1 MSKTSKLLITCTF
14 LIGIGITLCIVGFLL
29 GGRVS
34 GIGIGQ
40 NGIQIYTWGNSGRE
54 ESAPSYEEAE
64 VKLDSY
70 QNIRMNVA
78 YANVEIKESDH
89 YGIAYK
95 IAKRTPISYEI
106 KDGVLNIDQGN
117 KKNGVSSN
125 FMFFGF
131 SGVRNEYIY
140 DTEFITVYIP
150 KSAVLGEI
158 SIKNDCG
165 DINLSN
171 LEASSLA
178 LYNDYG
184 NIGLTSIN
192 TPVISLQINSGN
204 LTANN
209 IKADNFTI
217 VNDYGNVELD
227 RVDAETLS
235 LEISTGSLDME
246 NISAQ
251 TVTVT
256 DDYGDVTLDT
266 VNAGSLSLKLN
277 TSDLTLNNITAKSL
291 ISDIDYGSFAMDQV
305 AIDGDTDITINS
317 GSLKMKEVSTH
328 TLSVINQYGSV
339 IGSTLSAGDVNFTL
353 ESGNCEIKDFTFN
366 NCEAS
371 SDYGDVTLHL
381 TVPAADYSYDLYTD
395 YGTIKIDNQDM
406 GGKYRPISS
415 SDTEKQIKIGCESG
429 NIKINSPL

>member
-1 MSKTSKLLITCTF
+1 MSNTNKFLVTCIF
-14 LIGIGITLCIVGFLL
+14 LIGIGITLCAVGFLL

-40 NGIQIYTWGNSGRE
+40 NGIQIYTWGNPGQK

-70 QNIRMNVA
+70 QSIRMDIS

-117 KKNGVSSN
+117 KKAGVSSD

-131 SGVRNEYIY
+131 SGIRNEYLY
-140 DTEFITVYIP
+140 EGEFITVYVP
-150 KSAVLGEI
+150 KSAVLDEI
-158 SIKNDCG
+158 SVKNDCG
-165 DINLSN
+165 DIDLSGLN
-171 LEASSLA
+171 ASSLS
-178 LYNDYG
+178 LYDDYG
-184 NIGLTSIN
+184 NVGLASIN
-192 TPVISLQINSGN
+192 TPVISLQVNSGD
-204 LTANN
+204 LAANN
-209 IKADNFTI
+209 IKADTLTVI
-217 VNDYGNVELD
+217 SDYGNVELSTA
-227 RVDAETLS
+227 DAGSLS
-235 LEISTGSLDME
+235 LEISTGSLTMK
-246 NISAQ
+246 NIAAQ

-256 DDYGDVTLDT
+256 DDYGDVTLNT
-266 VNAGSLSLKLN
+266 VEAGSLSLKLN
-277 TSDLTLNNITAKSL
+277 TGNLVLSSTDAKAL
-291 ISDIDYGSFAMDQV
+291 ISDIDYGRFDMDKV
-305 AIDGDTDITINS
+305 TVDGNADITMNN
-317 GSLKMKEVSTH
+317 GSLNMKEVSVH
-328 TLSVINQYGSV
+328 SLSVINQYGSV
-339 IGSTLSAGDVNFTL
+339 TGGTLSAGNVNFTL

-406 GGKYRPISS
+406 GEKYKPISAS
-415 SDTEKQIKIGCESG
+415 GTEKQIKINCESG
-429 NIKINSPL
+429 NIKINSPM